1 MRFLELREIYFEQE
15 ATVFGDLFRSDF
27 RELVDNVEDLV
38 CLFVSKVAL
47 CSIMEGDVPEYPLA
61 VGYLEDF

>member
-1 MRFLELREIYFEQE
+1 MRFLEFREFYFEQE

-47 CSIMEGDVPEYPLA
+47 RSIVEGGLSEGFLR
-61 VGYLEDF
+61 